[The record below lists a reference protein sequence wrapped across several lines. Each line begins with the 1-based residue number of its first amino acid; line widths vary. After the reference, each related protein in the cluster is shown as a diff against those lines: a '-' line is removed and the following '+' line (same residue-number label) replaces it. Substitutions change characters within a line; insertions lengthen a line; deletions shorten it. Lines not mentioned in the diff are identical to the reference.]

1 MEEKVMIPGPA
12 GTLEG
17 RWTSGTGG
25 GVVIAHPHPLFGGS
39 MDNNVVWTARQAF
52 RARDWATLRFNFR
65 GVGGSSG
72 TYGDGQGEVEDLIT
86 ALGWLVAHNLRPCYL
101 VGYSFGAYVTTQALA
116 HGLEAAGALLISP
129 PLAVMDLSIL
139 PQVPGLTLIVVGDR
153 DELCP
158 VAIIPDFT
166 GLPPDTKCPLKCNR
180 KVYNILI
187 VLIILAKN
195 RKPHMLLGRVAT
207 GSLPVP
213 QSLFNNLNIRQP

>member
-12 GTLEG
+12 VTLEG

-52 RARDWATLRFNFR
+52 RARGWATLRFNFR

-72 TYGDGQGEVEDLIT
+72 AYGDGRGEVEDLIT
-86 ALGWLVAHNLRPCYL
+86 ALGWLAVHNLTPCYL

-129 PLAVMDLSIL
+129 PLAVMDLGIL
-139 PQVPGLTLIVVGDR
+139 PQVPGLTLIVVGNR

-158 VAIIPDFT
+158 VADLKALLSKSSAPPEVVVLPGTDHFFGGREAQLFQILRDYPLIPDS
-166 GLPPDTKCPLKCNR
+166 P
-180 KVYNILI
+180 
-187 VLIILAKN
+187 
-195 RKPHMLLGRVAT
+195 
-207 GSLPVP
+207 
-213 QSLFNNLNIRQP
+213 

>member
-158 VAIIPDFT
+158 VAD
-166 GLPPDTKCPLKCNR
+166 LKA
-180 KVYNILI
+180 L
-187 VLIILAKN
+187 LAKSSA
-195 RKPHMLLGRVAT
+195 PPVMVVLPGTDHFFGGREA
-207 GSLPVP
+207 
-213 QSLFNNLNIRQP
+213 QLFQILRDYPLIPNAP